1 MLPLNPLLSMT
12 PLRAQRGV
20 LRLAEMIWSDARPL
34 AVEATASRPDHVPLS
49 VGKKSPRRPVRPGET
64 WGRLYDQRW
73 CHVAIPGHADPERSR
88 TGRPEPKK
96 SGRWMRWDEQ
106 GEATLFINGTPFYG
120 FDVAHRTVQ
129 LPAGV
134 REVWVESLC
143 AQAAVWHPD
152 AKGLHPKGNLFSGAS
167 LLRRDDAAWA
177 AYHDLNCLYD
187 YLIELR
193 AREFPLIP
201 RELQAMAQQPPLID
215 VSAQFRRLLRGLD
228 LALDA
233 FDTSG
238 VDALRRGL
246 AAVYREMR
254 DAAPFSRAALTG
266 HSHLDLVWLWTEQM
280 GEGKAVHTF
289 SNVNR
294 LMALYPEF
302 RFAYSQSASYEA
314 VARRSPELHRAVKA
328 RLRSGQWEATGGMYV
343 EADSHVPT
351 GEGLVR
357 AFTIGQE
364 SFRKLSGRNSR
375 VLWLPDLFGFSACL
389 PQLMK
394 LSGVDYFFTTKT
406 TWNTTNRF
414 PHSSFVW
421 RGAGGHAVVSH
432 VTQGVQFNNTLAVAE
447 INASARQNQQGD
459 IHNEVLMPNGY
470 GDGGGGPSE
479 EMCERARRLDS
490 LRGLPALKWD
500 QPEAFFDRLAVKAA
514 QLPSLDGEIYLE
526 YHRGTF
532 TTQARVK
539 SHFRNLERALQAHE
553 AALVATGAGPDTT
566 GTGAPP
572 LSAVALAKEE
582 PRKTAARDEGVASP
596 STSPSHTPGDLGHAW
611 RRMVFAQ
618 FHDFIPGSSIPE
630 VYVKGLPELRQLTSD
645 QTSAALR
652 SLGEGGPRP
661 RKPKSPEPCLFNP
674 LPLARR
680 CVYAGQVVDLPP
692 LAGVRVSDAV
702 VRNSSSLPLAPCSVS
717 ASSRTLTN
725 GRVTARLAA
734 NGELAALTVDGR
746 DVELSAGAGR
756 LVAYPDHAANF
767 GPWDIDRSTLSLGQP
782 AHGPVKIVTG
792 KNSLSVT
799 RQLGAKSTATVRYSL
814 EPGAS
819 VLRLTVEVDYQE
831 ENSLLKLH
839 FPTAYRGR
847 EVRCGTPFGSV
858 LRPQLATTREAE
870 AMFEWPMSRWA
881 TVSSEGER
889 TGLFALTENK
899 YGVSVRDGDLALTLL
914 RTPRHVGYEDHG
926 RAYPQQLS
934 RLPKPATIYTD
945 LGRHTIEL
953 ALGFYDL
960 TAPRAEQPAAQ
971 AENLFT
977 PPLAYRGAP
986 ISSAFRGLEG
996 GETLIPHWAQ
1006 PETRTRWTLRLHE
1019 VGGQRGTAE
1028 LQLAPGW
1035 TARKVDLLGQPLSA
1049 PLRAGRLPFAPYEV
1063 ISLQLSR
1070 S

>member
-20 LRLAEMIWSDARPL
+20 LRLAEMIWSDPRPL
-34 AVEATASRPDHVPLS
+34 AVEATASRPDHIPLA
-49 VGKKSPRRPVRPGET
+49 VGKKAPRRPVRAGEA

-73 CHVAIPGHADPERSR
+73 CKVTFP
-88 TGRPEPKK
+88 
-96 SGRWMRWDEQ
+96 SGGPRWMRWDEQ

-120 FDVAHRTVQ
+120 FDVAHRTVE

-143 AQAAVWHPD
+143 CQAAVWHPD
-152 AKGLHPKGNLFSGAS
+152 AKGLAENGNLFRGAS
-167 LLRRDDAAWA
+167 LLRRDDSAWA

-193 AREFPLIP
+193 ARELPGVP

-238 VDALRRGL
+238 VEALRRAL
-246 AAVYREMR
+246 AAVYREMK

-266 HSHLDLVWLWTEQM
+266 HSHLDLVWLWTEQV

-343 EADSHVPT
+343 EADSHVPC
-351 GEGLVR
+351 GEGLAR
-357 AFTIGQE
+357 AFIVGQE
-364 SFRKLSGRNSR
+364 SFRKLTGRNSR

-432 VTQGVQFNNTLAVAE
+432 VTQGVQFNNTLAVDQ

-479 EMCERARRLDS
+479 EMCERARRLNA

-500 QPEAFFDRLAVKAA
+500 QPEAFFDRLAVKRA
-514 QLPSLDGEIYLE
+514 QLPALDGEIYLE

-532 TTQARVK
+532 TTQSRVK
-539 SHFRNLERALQAHE
+539 SHFRDLERALQAHE
-553 AALVATGAGPDTT
+553 AVLVATQG
-566 GTGAPP
+566 
-572 LSAVALAKEE
+572 
-582 PRKTAARDEGVASP
+582 
-596 STSPSHTPGDLGHAW
+596 TPGSDLAHAW

-618 FHDFIPGSSIPE
+618 FHDYIPGSSIPE
-630 VYVKGLPELRQLTSD
+630 VYVKGLPELARLTRE
-645 QTSAALR
+645 QTAAALR
-652 SLGEGGPRP
+652 QVERIAPNALKRRSANQRVEGNTLH
-661 RKPKSPEPCLFNP
+661 LFNP

-680 CVYAGQVVDLPP
+680 CVVAGKVVDLPP
-692 LAGVRVSDAV
+692 LAGVRLSDAI
-702 VRNSSSLPLAPCSVS
+702 VRGVPKVTVQA
-717 ASSRTLTN
+717 RTLSN
-725 GRVTARLAA
+725 GRVTARLDAR
-734 NGELAALTVDGR
+734 GELAALSVDGR
-746 DVELSAGAGR
+746 AIELSAGAGR

-782 AHGPVKIVTG
+782 AHGPAKIVTG
-792 KNSLSVT
+792 KDSIAVT
-799 RQLGAKSTATVRYSL
+799 RKLGAQSTATVRYSL

-819 VLRLTVEVDYQE
+819 VLRLTVELDYHE

-889 TGLFALTENK
+889 SGLFALTENK
-899 YGVSVRDGDLALTLL
+899 YGVSVRDGDLAVTLL

-960 TAPRAEQPAAQ
+960 TAPRAEQPATQ

-977 PPLAYRGAP
+977 PPLAYRGVP
-986 ISSAFRGLEG
+986 QTSAFTGLEG

-1006 PETRTRWTLRLHE
+1006 PQGRDRWVLRLHE
-1019 VGGQRGTAE
+1019 VAGQRGTAK
-1028 LQLAPGW
+1028 LNFAPGW
-1035 TARKVDLLGQPLSA
+1035 TARKVDLLGNTLSA
-1049 PLRAGRLPFAPYEV
+1049 PLRNGRLTFAPYEIV
-1063 ISLQLSR
+1063 SLQLAR
-1070 S
+1070 QK

>member
-12 PLRAQRGV
+12 PLRTQRGV
-20 LRLAEMIWSDARPL
+20 LRLAEMIWSDAHPL
-34 AVEATASRPDHVPLS
+34 RVEATASRPNHVALAE
-49 VGKKSPRRPVRPGET
+49 GKKFPRRLVRAGET

-73 CHVAIPGHADPERSR
+73 CRVTIPAGGP
-88 TGRPEPKK
+88 
-96 SGRWMRWDEQ
+96 RWMRWDEQ
-106 GEATLFINGTPFYG
+106 GEATMFINGTPFYG
-120 FDVAHRTVQ
+120 FDVAHRTVE

-143 AQAAVWHPD
+143 VQAAVWHPD
-152 AKGLHPKGNLFSGAS
+152 AKGLDEKGNLFRGAS
-167 LLRRDDAAWA
+167 LLRRNETAWA

-193 AREFPLIP
+193 ARELPGVP
-201 RELQAMAQQPPLID
+201 RELQAMAQQPPLTD

-238 VDALRRGL
+238 VDALRRAL
-246 AAVYREMR
+246 ALVYREMR
-254 DAAPFSRAALTG
+254 DTAPFARAALTG
-266 HSHLDLVWLWTEQM
+266 HSHLDLVWLWTEQV

-289 SNVNR
+289 ANANR

-314 VARRSPELHRAVKA
+314 VGRRSPELHRAVKA

-343 EADSHVPT
+343 ESDSHVPC
-351 GEGLVR
+351 GEGLAR
-357 AFTIGQE
+357 AFMIGQE
-364 SFRKLSGRNSR
+364 SFKKLTGQRSR

-432 VTQGVQFNNTLAVAE
+432 VTQGVQFNNTVSVEQVHTA
-447 INASARQNQQGD
+447 ARQNQQGD

-479 EMCERARRLDS
+479 EMCERARRLNA

-500 QPEAFFDRLAVKAA
+500 QPEAFFDRLAVKQA
-514 QLPSLDGEIYLE
+514 QLPALDGEIYLE

-532 TTQARVK
+532 TTQSRVK
-539 SHFRNLERALQAHE
+539 SHFRDLERALQAHE
-553 AALVATGAGPDTT
+553 AALVTT
-566 GTGAPP
+566 GGKPGAD
-572 LSAVALAKEE
+572 LA
-582 PRKTAARDEGVASP
+582 
-596 STSPSHTPGDLGHAW
+596 HAW

-618 FHDFIPGSSIPE
+618 FHDYIPGSAIPE
-630 VYVKGLPELRQLTSD
+630 VYVKGLPELAQLTRE
-645 QTSAALR
+645 QTAAAIK
-652 SLGEGGPRP
+652 SLGSARN
-661 RKPKSPEPCLFNP
+661 SAPCLFNT
-674 LPLARR
+674 LPFARR
-680 CVYAGQVVDLPP
+680 CVVAGKVVDLPP
-692 LAGVRVSDAV
+692 LSGVRVSDAV
-702 VRNSSSLPLAPCSVS
+702 VRGLSSVVVQGC
-717 ASSRTLTN
+717 TLSN
-725 GRVTARLAA
+725 GRVVARLNAT
-734 NGELAALTVDGR
+734 GELAALIVDGR
-746 DVELSAGAGR
+746 IVELSPGAGR

-767 GPWDIDRSTLSLGQP
+767 GPWDIDRSTLSLGEP
-782 AHGPVKIVTG
+782 AHSPAKIIAG
-792 KNSLSVT
+792 KNSLAVT
-799 RQLGAKSTATVRYSL
+799 RKIGAKSTATVRYSL

-819 VLRLTVEVDYQE
+819 VLRLTVELDYHE

-899 YGVSVRDGDLALTLL
+899 YGVSVRDGDLAVTLL

-934 RLPKPATIYTD
+934 RLPKPKTIYTD
-945 LGRHTIEL
+945 LGHHTIEL

-960 TAPRAEQPAAQ
+960 AAPRTEQPAAL

-986 ISSAFRGLEG
+986 RASAFTGIEG

-1006 PETRTRWTLRLHE
+1006 PQGRDRWVLRLHE
-1019 VGGQRGTAE
+1019 VAGQRGAAK

-1035 TARKVDLLGQPLSA
+1035 TARKVDLLGKNRGA
-1049 PLRAGRLPFAPYEV
+1049 PLRSGRLSFAPYEI
-1063 ISLQLSR
+1063 ISLQLAR
-1070 S
+1070 T

>member
-34 AVEATASRPDHVPLS
+34 RVEATASRPDHVSLAI
-49 VGKKSPRRPVRPGET
+49 GKKAPRRPVRAGET

-73 CHVAIPGHADPERSR
+73 CRVTIPAGGP
-88 TGRPEPKK
+88 
-96 SGRWMRWDEQ
+96 RWMRWDEQ
-106 GEATLFINGTPFYG
+106 GEATLFINGVPFYG
-120 FDVAHRTVQ
+120 FDVAHRTVE
-129 LPAGV
+129 LPAGA

-143 AQAAVWHPD
+143 CQAAVWHPD
-152 AKGLHPKGNLFSGAS
+152 AKGLDEKGNLFRGAS
-167 LLRRDDAAWA
+167 LLRRNDEAWA

-187 YLIELR
+187 YMIDLR
-193 AREFPLIP
+193 ARELPGVP

-233 FDTSG
+233 FDVSG
-238 VDALRRGL
+238 VSALRRAL
-246 AAVYREMR
+246 ATVYREMR
-254 DAAPFSRAALTG
+254 DASPFASAALTG
-266 HSHLDLVWLWTEQM
+266 HSHLDLVWLWTEQV

-314 VARRSPELHRAVKA
+314 VCRRSPELHRAVKA

-343 EADSHVPT
+343 ESDSHVPT
-351 GEGLVR
+351 GEGLAR
-357 AFTIGQE
+357 AFLIGQE
-364 SFRKLSGRNSR
+364 SFKKLSGRNSR

-432 VTQGVQFNNTLAVAE
+432 VTQGVQFNNTLAVEQLQAT
-447 INASARQNQQGD
+447 ARQNQQGD
-459 IHNEVLMPNGY
+459 IHAETLMPNGY

-479 EMCERARRLDS
+479 EMCERARRLNS
-490 LRGLPALKWD
+490 LRGLPALHWD
-500 QPEAFFDRLAVKAA
+500 QPEAFFDRLAKESA
-514 QLPSLDGEIYLE
+514 QLPALDGEIYLE

-539 SHFRNLERALQAHE
+539 SHFRDLERALQARE
-553 AALVATGAGPDTT
+553 AALVVTGGKP
-566 GTGAPP
+566 GAD
-572 LSAVALAKEE
+572 LA
-582 PRKTAARDEGVASP
+582 
-596 STSPSHTPGDLGHAW
+596 HAW

-618 FHDFIPGSSIPE
+618 FHDYIPGSAIPE
-630 VYVKGLPELRQLTSD
+630 VYVKGLPELAELTRG
-645 QTSAALR
+645 QTAAALR
-652 SLGEGGPRP
+652 VVERVAPNALKRRSASQRVEGNTLHPVDA
-661 RKPKSPEPCLFNP
+661 CLFNP
-674 LPLARR
+674 LPFARR
-680 CVYAGQVVDLPP
+680 CVVAGKVVDLPP
-692 LAGVRVSDAV
+692 LAGVRVSEAV
-702 VRNSSSLPLAPCSVS
+702 VRGVPPVTVQDL
-717 ASSRTLTN
+717 TLSN
-725 GRVTARLAA
+725 RRVVARL
-734 NGELAALTVDGR
+734 NSGGELAALSVDGR
-746 DVELSAGAGR
+746 AIELSPGAGR

-782 AHGPVKIVTG
+782 AHGPAKIIAG
-792 KNSLSVT
+792 KNSLAVT
-799 RQLGAKSTATVRYSL
+799 RKLGAKSTATIRYSL

-819 VLRLTVEVDYQE
+819 VLRLTVELDYHE
-831 ENSLLKLH
+831 ETSLLKLH

-899 YGVSVRDGDLALTLL
+899 YGVSVRDGDLAITLL

-934 RLPKPATIYTD
+934 RLPKPTTIFTD

-960 TAPRAEQPAAQ
+960 AAPRAEQPAAQ

-986 ISSAFRGLEG
+986 ISSAYRGLEG

-1006 PETRTRWTLRLHE
+1006 PQTRHRWTLRLHE
-1019 VGGQRGTAE
+1019 VAGQRGTAK

-1035 TARKVDLLGQPLSA
+1035 TARKVDLLGKKLDTS
-1049 PLRAGRLPFAPYEV
+1049 LRAGFLAFDPYEIV
-1063 ISLQLSR
+1063 SLQVMR
-1070 S
+1070 I

>member
-20 LRLAEMIWSDARPL
+20 LRLAEMIWSDSRPL
-34 AVEATASRPDHVPLS
+34 TVEATASRPDHVPLA
-49 VGKKSPRRPVRPGET
+49 VAKKSPRRPVRAGET

-73 CHVAIPGHADPERSR
+73 CRVVIPEAAAGPERSR
-88 TGRPEPKK
+88 RG
-96 SGRWMRWDEQ
+96 WMRWDEQ

-120 FDVAHRTVQ
+120 FDVAHRTVE

-143 AQAAVWHPD
+143 CQAAVWHPD

-201 RELQAMAQQPPLID
+201 RDLQAMAQQPPLID

-228 LALDA
+228 LALDS

-266 HSHLDLVWLWTEQM
+266 HSHLDLVWLWTEQV

-314 VARRSPELHRAVKA
+314 VARRSPELYRAVKA

-351 GEGLVR
+351 GEGLAR

-364 SFRKLSGRNSR
+364 SFRKLTGRNSR

-500 QPEAFFDRLAVKAA
+500 QPEAFFDRLAVKRA
-514 QLPSLDGEIYLE
+514 QLPALDGEIYLE

-539 SHFRNLERALQAHE
+539 SHFRDLERALQLRE
-553 AALVATGAGPDTT
+553 AVIVATNS
-566 GTGAPP
+566 AP
-572 LSAVALAKEE
+572 ALRSLGE
-582 PRKTAARDEGVASP
+582 V
-596 STSPSHTPGDLGHAW
+596 GHAW

-618 FHDFIPGSSIPE
+618 FHDYIPGSSIPE
-630 VYVKGLPELRQLTSD
+630 VYVKGLPELARLTAE

-652 SLGEGGPRP
+652 SLGEVGSRNPVA
-661 RKPKSPEPCLFNP
+661 CLFNP

-680 CVYAGQVVDLPP
+680 CVVAGKLVDLPP
-692 LAGVRVSDAV
+692 LSGIRLSDAV
-702 VRNSSSLPLAPCSVS
+702 VRSPSSVVVRG
-717 ASSRTLTN
+717 RTLSN
-725 GRVTARLAA
+725 GRVVARLAA
-734 NGELAALTVDGR
+734 NGELAALIVDDR
-746 DVELSAGAGR
+746 IVELSAGAGR

-782 AHGPVKIVTG
+782 AHGPVRITAG
-792 KNSLSVT
+792 KNSLAVT
-799 RQLGAKSTATVRYSL
+799 RQIGAKSTATIRYSL

-819 VLRLTVEVDYQE
+819 VLRLTVELDYQE

-889 TGLFALTENK
+889 SGLFTLTENK
-899 YGVSVRDGDLALTLL
+899 YGVSVRDGDLAVTLL

-934 RLPKPATIYTD
+934 RLPKPKTIYTD

-953 ALGFYDL
+953 AVGFYDL

-986 ISSAFRGLEG
+986 ISTAFRGLEG
-996 GETLIPHWAQ
+996 GETLIPHWAK

-1019 VGGQRGTAE
+1019 VAGQRGTAK
-1028 LQLAPGW
+1028 LNLAPGW
-1035 TARKVDLLGQPLSA
+1035 TARKVDLLGKNLSA
-1049 PLRAGRLPFAPYEV
+1049 PLRNGRLSFDPYEIV
-1063 ISLQLSR
+1063 SLQLSR
-1070 S
+1070 F

>member
-1 MLPLNPLLSMT
+1 
-12 PLRAQRGV
+12 
-20 LRLAEMIWSDARPL
+20 
-34 AVEATASRPDHVPLS
+34 
-49 VGKKSPRRPVRPGET
+49 
-64 WGRLYDQRW
+64 
-73 CHVAIPGHADPERSR
+73 
-88 TGRPEPKK
+88 
-96 SGRWMRWDEQ
+96 MRWDEQ

-120 FDVAHRTVQ
+120 FDVAHRTVE

-143 AQAAVWHPD
+143 CQAAVWHPD

-201 RELQAMAQQPPLID
+201 RDLQAMAQQPPLID

-228 LALDA
+228 LALDS

-266 HSHLDLVWLWTEQM
+266 HSHLDLVWLWTEQV

-314 VARRSPELHRAVKA
+314 VARRSPELYRAVKA

-351 GEGLVR
+351 GEGLAR

-364 SFRKLSGRNSR
+364 SFRKLTGRNSR

-500 QPEAFFDRLAVKAA
+500 QPEAFFDRLAVKRA
-514 QLPSLDGEIYLE
+514 QLPALDGEIYLE

-539 SHFRNLERALQAHE
+539 SHFRDLERALQLRE
-553 AALVATGAGPDTT
+553 AVIVATNS
-566 GTGAPP
+566 AP
-572 LSAVALAKEE
+572 ALRSLGE
-582 PRKTAARDEGVASP
+582 V
-596 STSPSHTPGDLGHAW
+596 GHAW

-618 FHDFIPGSSIPE
+618 FHDYIPGSSIPE
-630 VYVKGLPELRQLTSD
+630 VYVKGLPELARLTAE

-652 SLGEGGPRP
+652 SLGEVGSRNPVA
-661 RKPKSPEPCLFNP
+661 CLFNP

-680 CVYAGQVVDLPP
+680 CVVAGKLVDLPP
-692 LAGVRVSDAV
+692 LSGIRLSDAV
-702 VRNSSSLPLAPCSVS
+702 VRSPSSVVVRG
-717 ASSRTLTN
+717 RTLSN
-725 GRVTARLAA
+725 GRVVARLAA
-734 NGELAALTVDGR
+734 NGELAALIVDDR
-746 DVELSAGAGR
+746 IVELSAGAGR

-782 AHGPVKIVTG
+782 AHGPVRITAG
-792 KNSLSVT
+792 KNSLAVT
-799 RQLGAKSTATVRYSL
+799 RQIGAKSTATIRYSL

-819 VLRLTVEVDYQE
+819 VLRLTVELDYQE

-889 TGLFALTENK
+889 SGLFTLTENK
-899 YGVSVRDGDLALTLL
+899 YGVSVRDGDLAVTLL

-934 RLPKPATIYTD
+934 RLPKPKTIYTD

-953 ALGFYDL
+953 AVGFYDL

-986 ISSAFRGLEG
+986 ISTAFRGLEG
-996 GETLIPHWAQ
+996 GETLIPHWAK

-1019 VGGQRGTAE
+1019 VAGQRGTAK
-1028 LQLAPGW
+1028 LNLAPGW
-1035 TARKVDLLGQPLSA
+1035 TARKVDLLGKNLSA
-1049 PLRAGRLPFAPYEV
+1049 PLRNGRLSFDPYEIV
-1063 ISLQLSR
+1063 SLQLSR
-1070 S
+1070 F

>member
-20 LRLAEMIWSDARPL
+20 LRLAEMIWSDTRSL
-34 AVEATASRPDHVPLS
+34 RVEATASRPDHVSLAA
-49 VGKKSPRRPVRPGET
+49 GRKFPRRAVRAGET

-73 CHVAIPGHADPERSR
+73 CRVTIP
-88 TGRPEPKK
+88 TGG
-96 SGRWMRWDEQ
+96 GRWLRWDEQ
-106 GEATLFINGTPFYG
+106 GEATLFINGMPFYG
-120 FDVAHRTVQ
+120 FDVAHRTVE

-143 AQAAVWHPD
+143 VQAAVWHPD
-152 AKGLHPKGNLFSGAS
+152 AKGLDEKGNLFRGAS
-167 LLRRDDAAWA
+167 LLRRNDEAWA

-187 YLIELR
+187 YMIELR
-193 AREFPLIP
+193 ARELPGVP
-201 RELQAMAQQPPLID
+201 RELQAMAQQPPLTD

-233 FDTSG
+233 FDVSG
-238 VDALRRGL
+238 VAALRRAL
-246 AAVYREMR
+246 APVYREMR
-254 DAAPFSRAALTG
+254 DVAPFARAALTG
-266 HSHLDLVWLWTEQM
+266 HSHLDLVWLWTEQI

-289 SNVNR
+289 ANVNR

-314 VARRSPELHRAVKA
+314 VGRRSPELHRAVQA

-343 EADSHVPT
+343 ESDSHVPC
-351 GEGLVR
+351 GEGLAR
-357 AFTIGQE
+357 TFMIGQD
-364 SFRKLSGRNSR
+364 SFKQLTGRRSR

-389 PQLMK
+389 PQLMQ

-432 VTQGVQFNNTLAVAE
+432 VTQGVQFNNTVSVEQVHTA
-447 INASARQNQQGD
+447 ARQNQQGD
-459 IHNEVLMPNGY
+459 IHHEVLMPNGY

-479 EMCERARRLDS
+479 EMCERARRLNA
-490 LRGLPALKWD
+490 LRGLPALHWD
-500 QPEAFFDRLAVKAA
+500 QPEAFFDRLAVKQT
-514 QLPSLDGEIYLE
+514 QLPALDGEIYLE

-532 TTQARVK
+532 TTQSRVK
-539 SHFRNLERALQAHE
+539 SHFRELERALQAHE
-553 AALVATGAGPDTT
+553 AALVLTRRAPGAE
-566 GTGAPP
+566 
-572 LSAVALAKEE
+572 LA
-582 PRKTAARDEGVASP
+582 
-596 STSPSHTPGDLGHAW
+596 HAW

-618 FHDFIPGSSIPE
+618 FHDYIPGSAIPE
-630 VYVKGLPELRQLTSD
+630 VYVKGLPELAELTRG
-645 QTSAALR
+645 QTAAAVKALGSAR
-652 SLGEGGPRP
+652 GGAR
-661 RKPKSPEPCLFNP
+661 CLFNP

-680 CVYAGQVVDLPP
+680 CVVAGRVVDLPP
-692 LAGVRVSDAV
+692 LAGVKISDAL
-702 VRNSSSLPLAPCSVS
+702 VRGLPPVTVRG
-717 ASSRTLTN
+717 RTLAN
-725 GRVTARLAA
+725 GRVVARLDAR
-734 NGELAALTVDGR
+734 GELAALSVDGR
-746 DVELSAGAGR
+746 AVELSSGAGR

-782 AHGPVKIVTG
+782 AHGPAKNVAA
-792 KNSLSVT
+792 KNSLAVT
-799 RQLGAKSTATVRYSL
+799 RKIGAKSTATIRYSL

-819 VLRLTVEVDYQE
+819 VLRLTIELDYHE

-881 TVSSEGER
+881 TVSAEGER
-889 TGLFALTENK
+889 AGLFALTENK
-899 YGVSVRDGDLALTLL
+899 YGVSVRDGDLAVTLL

-934 RLPKPATIYTD
+934 RLPKPTTIYTD

-960 TAPRAEQPAAQ
+960 TAPRAEQPVVQ
-971 AENLFT
+971 AETWFT
-977 PPLAYRGAP
+977 PPVAYTGKPVA
-986 ISSAFRGLEG
+986 SAFHGLEG

-1006 PETRTRWTLRLHE
+1006 PQGRDRWVLRLHE
-1019 VGGQRGTAE
+1019 VSGQRGTAQ
-1028 LQLAPGW
+1028 LRLAPGW
-1035 TARKVDLLGQPLSA
+1035 TAQKINLLGEPMGQ
-1049 PLRAGRLPFAPYEV
+1049 PLRAGQLPFAPYEIV
-1063 ISLQLSR
+1063 SLQLR
-1070 S
+1070 RG